1 MYGGF
6 DGCNMFSNL
15 FHEREKRINDRI
27 QYSMSNPSW
36 GWREVSEQ
44 RNNMDNVWH
53 TRRPASGLC
62 CGLELPTDTIEMV
75 YTTALMIRTHAA
87 RRIHLRRLKN
97 ETIERYQQRVG
108 IGECAITTHSAYAI
122 SEYNEVYAD
131 LICNT
136 LKWKGTASPLT
147 DNVKPIMLGR
157 GFDSTKDDEIIAE
170 LWEQLKFLARFLL

>member
-1 MYGGF
+1 
-6 DGCNMFSNL
+6 
-15 FHEREKRINDRI
+15 
-27 QYSMSNPSW
+27 
-36 GWREVSEQ
+36 
-44 RNNMDNVWH
+44 
-53 TRRPASGLC
+53 
-62 CGLELPTDTIEMV
+62 MV
-75 YTTALMIRTHAA
+75 YTAALMIRIHAA

-97 ETIERYQQRVG
+97 ETTEHYQQRVG

-157 GFDSTKDDEIIAE
+157 GFDSTKDDKMIAE